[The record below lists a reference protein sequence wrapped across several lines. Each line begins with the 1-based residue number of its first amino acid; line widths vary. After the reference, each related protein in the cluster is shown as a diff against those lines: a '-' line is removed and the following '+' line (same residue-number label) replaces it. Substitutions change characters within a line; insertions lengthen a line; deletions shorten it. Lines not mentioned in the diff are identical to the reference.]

1 MKRSKIKRFRIIT
14 LAIYFLRAIL
24 LNAGY
29 YFPANVYR
37 D

>member
-1 MKRSKIKRFRIIT
+1 MKRSKNKRFRNIT
-14 LAIYFLRAIL
+14 LAIYFLREIL

-29 YFPANVYR
+29 YFPANVYH